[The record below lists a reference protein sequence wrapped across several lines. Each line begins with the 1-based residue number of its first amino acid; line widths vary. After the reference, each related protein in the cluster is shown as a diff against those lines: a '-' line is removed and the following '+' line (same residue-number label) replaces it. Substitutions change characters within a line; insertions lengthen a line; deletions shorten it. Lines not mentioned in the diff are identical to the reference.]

1 MKKMIFLLPI
11 VLVCLTGCD
20 TVNRMNRLVNESTC
34 SIYQNAQAVQQST
47 AVIQQNQQ
55 VINES
60 TKTIEENNR
69 LLQKAAAS

>member
-1 MKKMIFLLPI
+1 MKKLIFLLPI
-11 VLVCLTGCD
+11 GLICLTGCD
-20 TVNRMNRLVNESTC
+20 TVNRMNRLMNESTC

-60 TKTIEENNR
+60 TRVIEENHR
-69 LLQKAAAS
+69 LLKAAASS